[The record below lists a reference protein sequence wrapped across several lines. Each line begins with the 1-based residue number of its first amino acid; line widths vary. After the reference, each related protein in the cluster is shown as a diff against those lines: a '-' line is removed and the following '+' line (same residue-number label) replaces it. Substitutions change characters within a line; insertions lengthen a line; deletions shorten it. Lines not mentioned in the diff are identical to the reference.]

1 MSLFRRD
8 RSRAVRNFVL
18 KLVNSKSLDSRRVD
32 QGPRLEDRVNLT
44 MVVTVVPLEN
54 QRPRI
59 DKSLV
64 TVTKE
69 FSSTGVSVVLSEPHP
84 LDEAILVFSCSAE
97 TTFARAKVKHL
108 SPMGSGFFQLGLHMT
123 EIVSVADYPE
133 LEALHDCV

>member
-8 RSRAVRNFVL
+8 NSRAVRNFVL
-18 KLVNSKSLDSRRVD
+18 NLVNSNCLETRKLG
-32 QGPRLEDRVNLT
+32 QGPRLETRANLT
-44 MVVTVVPLEN
+44 LVVTIIPLEN
-54 QRPRI
+54 QRPRV

-69 FSSTGVSVVLSEPHP
+69 FSSTGVSVVLGEPRP
-84 LDEAILVFSCSAE
+84 LDKVILVFSSKSE
-97 TTFARAKVKHL
+97 TTFVLAEAKHL

-123 EIVSVADYPE
+123 EIVLAADYPE